1 MRFTPSINS
10 CRHCAR
16 TVRTLQAQNV
26 PATEGAAGRRR
37 RRDQRTHARH
47 DPGKLNEVDALLKK
61 FAGREAQLLQAVTAK
76 YCPDDVDRFARIVKL
91 FSEDADVNRMLRGF
105 DEDATAKGIDK
116 RRLIMFKCPTVD
128 TLVILGDKQNLMKRM
143 SGGGVELDMPTCL
156 LSSCGPW
163 SRPSS
168 RRRATTPSL
177 PDDPRTDGVGFDP
190 EEVEHVAA
198 RLRAERGQPRL
209 VRPMLVPRLA

>member
-1 MRFTPSINS
+1 MCQPPKEPP
-10 CRHCAR
+10 
-16 TVRTLQAQNV
+16 VD
-26 PATEGAAGRRR
+26 AAAAIK
-37 RRDQRTHARH
+37 QLYARH

-128 TLVILGDKQNLMKRM
+128 TLVILGDKQNLMK
-143 SGGGVELDMPTCL
+143 G
-156 LSSCGPW
+156 
-163 SRPSS
+163 
-168 RRRATTPSL
+168 
-177 PDDPRTDGVGFDP
+177 
-190 EEVEHVAA
+190 
-198 RLRAERGQPRL
+198 
-209 VRPMLVPRLA
+209 